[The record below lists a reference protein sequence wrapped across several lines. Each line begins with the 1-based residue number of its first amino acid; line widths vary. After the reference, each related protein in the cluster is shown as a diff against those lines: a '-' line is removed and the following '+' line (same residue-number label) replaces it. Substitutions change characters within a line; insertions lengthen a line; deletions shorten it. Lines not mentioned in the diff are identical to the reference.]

1 MGNASGAS
9 RVPALVGQ
17 IIDGRY
23 RVDAVLARGGM
34 GAVLR
39 GTHVILNQPVA
50 IKVMLD
56 GTMRDPSLRDRFLR
70 EARILAQVRSPS
82 IASIFD
88 AGLLPD
94 GTLYLV
100 MELLEGEDLERSL
113 RSGPMTLAAATK
125 VVSEVCEGLAEA
137 HEKGIVHRDLKPANI
152 FVVKKANGET
162 AAKIIDFGIS
172 KKLGDTSESTG
183 LGSLVGSPSYM
194 APEQIKASRDVD
206 ARADI
211 WSLGVILFR
220 LVLGKLPFEGPNLA
234 VILTRIRGAE
244 PEFPADLDPD
254 FVCVVRRCLER
265 DPSRRFSDVSELRES
280 LVSLAR
286 GTAPVQGRYAEPARG
301 KGDGERNTESVVV
314 VIAAREDAAVS
325 TGSDDSSL
333 DAKTTL
339 RIAPR
344 GMLEGARRLPDT
356 TLPDTT
362 LPVRV
367 MSAGTFSRSEDAASA
382 ALTQRLEKV
391 AVVDVD
397 AMGDQVTRAPSLG
410 STGES
415 IVLPVSKPPL
425 LLLFGVAVAVALVGL
440 SYQLRSRSA
449 AEVPKATTSSAASA
463 AALPAASTEPALT
476 TPRRV
481 EPLADASEAALGPG
495 PSGAA
500 EVEVGSRVAPE
511 AKSAVSYLTLQSTP
525 ESAVA
530 LDGKALG
537 TTPKIKVV
545 VTPGAHTLVFG
556 NPSST
561 NRKSLSVT
569 LRSGEAKTVAVN
581 LAQPPPKPAS
591 TAKYGEFDPL

>member
-17 IIDGRY
+17 VIDGRY

-100 MELLEGEDLERSL
+100 MELLEGEDLERTL
-113 RSGPMTLAAATK
+113 RAGPMSLAAATK

-152 FVVKKANGET
+152 FLVEKANGET
-162 AAKIIDFGIS
+162 VAKIIDFGIS
-172 KKLGDTSESTG
+172 KQLGDTSESTG
-183 LGSLVGSPSYM
+183 LGNLVGSPSYM

-206 ARADI
+206 RRADI

-244 PEFPADLDPD
+244 PELPTDLDPD
-254 FVCVVRRCLER
+254 FVRVVRRCLEK
-265 DPSRRFSDVSELRES
+265 DPARRFSSVSELRES
-280 LVSLAR
+280 LASLAR
-286 GTAPVQGRYAEPARG
+286 GTGFVQGRYAEAPRG
-301 KGDGERNTESVVV
+301 KVDEERHTESGVV
-314 VIAAREDAAVS
+314 VIAAREDEAVS
-325 TGSDDSSL
+325 SASSDSSM

-367 MSAGTFSRSEDAASA
+367 MSAGTSSRSEDAASA

-391 AVVDVD
+391 AIVDVD
-397 AMGDQVTRAPSLG
+397 AMGDQVTRAPPLG

-415 IVLPVSKPPL
+415 IVLPVSRPPL
-425 LLLFGVAVAVALVGL
+425 LLLFGVAMALALVGL
-440 SYQLRSRSA
+440 SFQFRSRSA
-449 AEVPKATTSSAASA
+449 AEVPDATTSAAASA
-463 AALPAASTEPALT
+463 EALPGPSTESALT
-476 TPRRV
+476 TRPRA
-481 EPLADASEAALGPG
+481 EPLAEASVAVLGPG
-495 PSGAA
+495 PSAGAQVT
-500 EVEVGSRVAPE
+500 EGPRVAPE
-511 AKSAVSYLTLQSTP
+511 VKSAVSYLTLQSTP

-530 LDGKALG
+530 LDGKSLG
-537 TTPKIKVV
+537 TTPKIKVAV
-545 VTPGAHTLVFG
+545 APGAHTLVFG
-556 NPSST
+556 NPTSS
-561 NRKSLSVT
+561 NRKSMSVT

-581 LAQPPPKPAS
+581 LAQPPPKPTS

>member
-17 IIDGRY
+17 VIDGRY

-113 RSGPMTLAAATK
+113 RAGPMTLAAASK

-183 LGSLVGSPSYM
+183 LGNLVGSPSYM

-206 ARADI
+206 HRADI

-244 PEFPADLDPD
+244 PEFPADLDSD
-254 FVCVVRRCLER
+254 FVRVVRRCLEK
-265 DPSRRFSDVSELRES
+265 DPSRRFANVSELREA
-280 LVSLAR
+280 LASLAR
-286 GTAPVQGRYAEPARG
+286 GTVSVQGPHAEPARG
-301 KGDGERNTESVVV
+301 RVDAERNT
-314 VIAAREDAAVS
+314 
-325 TGSDDSSL
+325 
-333 DAKTTL
+333 
-339 RIAPR
+339 
-344 GMLEGARRLPDT
+344 
-356 TLPDTT
+356 
-362 LPVRV
+362 
-367 MSAGTFSRSEDAASA
+367 SEPA
-382 ALTQRLEKV
+382 
-391 AVVDVD
+391 
-397 AMGDQVTRAPSLG
+397 
-410 STGES
+410 
-415 IVLPVSKPPL
+415 
-425 LLLFGVAVAVALVGL
+425 
-440 SYQLRSRSA
+440 
-449 AEVPKATTSSAASA
+449 ATT
-463 AALPAASTEPALT
+463 PP
-476 TPRRV
+476 RV
-481 EPLADASEAALGPG
+481 EPLADASVAALGLG
-495 PSGAA
+495 PPAGAQVA
-500 EVEVGSRVAPE
+500 AGARVPPEV
-511 AKSAVSYLTLQSTP
+511 KSAVSYLTLQSTP

-530 LDGKALG
+530 LDGKPLG
-537 TTPKIKVV
+537 TTPKVRMA
-545 VTPGAHTLVFG
+545 VTPGAHTLLFG
-556 NPSST
+556 NPTST
-561 NRKSLSVT
+561 NRKSVSVV

-581 LAQPPPKPAS
+581 LAQPPAKPAS
-591 TAKYGEFDPL
+591 TSKYGEFDPL

>member
-17 IIDGRY
+17 VIDGRY

-113 RSGPMTLAAATK
+113 RAGPMTLAAASK

-183 LGSLVGSPSYM
+183 LGNLVGSPSYM

-206 ARADI
+206 HRADI

-220 LVLGKLPFEGPNLA
+220 LVLGRLPFEGPNLA

-244 PEFPADLDPD
+244 PEFPADLDSD
-254 FVCVVRRCLER
+254 FVRVVRRCLEK
-265 DPSRRFSDVSELRES
+265 DPSRRFANVSELREA
-280 LVSLAR
+280 LASLAR
-286 GTAPVQGRYAEPARG
+286 GTVSVQGPHAEPARG
-301 KGDGERNTESVVV
+301 RVDAERNTESGVVV
-314 VIAAREDAAVS
+314 MAAREDAAVS

-339 RIAPR
+339 RIAP
-344 GMLEGARRLPDT
+344 GGVLAGARRLPDT
-356 TLPDTT
+356 TLPGAT

-367 MSAGTFSRSEDAASA
+367 VYAATSSRSEDAASVA
-382 ALTQRLEKV
+382 STQRLEKV
-391 AVVDVD
+391 AVVEVDV
-397 AMGDQVTRAPSLG
+397 MGDQVTRAPSLG

-425 LLLFGVAVAVALVGL
+425 LLLFGLAMAVVLVGL
-440 SYQLRSRSA
+440 SFQFRSRSA
-449 AEVPKATTSSAASA
+449 AEGPAVTTSSAASEA
-463 AALPAASTEPALT
+463 AFPAASSEPAAT
-476 TPRRV
+476 TPPRV
-481 EPLADASEAALGPG
+481 EPLADASVAALGLG
-495 PSGAA
+495 PPAGAQVA
-500 EVEVGSRVAPE
+500 AGARVPPEV
-511 AKSAVSYLTLQSTP
+511 KSAVSYLTLQSTP

-530 LDGKALG
+530 LDGKPLG
-537 TTPKIKVV
+537 TTPKVKMA
-545 VTPGAHTLVFG
+545 VTPGAHTLLFG
-556 NPSST
+556 NPTST
-561 NRKSLSVT
+561 NRKSVSVV

-581 LAQPPPKPAS
+581 LAQPPAKPAS
-591 TAKYGEFDPL
+591 TSKYGEFDPL

>member
-17 IIDGRY
+17 VIDGRY

-100 MELLEGEDLERSL
+100 MELLEGEDLERTL
-113 RSGPMTLAAATK
+113 RAGPMSLAAATK

-152 FVVKKANGET
+152 FLVEKANGET
-162 AAKIIDFGIS
+162 VAKIIDFGIS
-172 KKLGDTSESTG
+172 KQLGDTSESTG
-183 LGSLVGSPSYM
+183 LGNLVGSPSYM

-206 ARADI
+206 RRADI

-244 PEFPADLDPD
+244 PELPTDLDPD
-254 FVCVVRRCLER
+254 FVRVVRRCLEK
-265 DPSRRFSDVSELRES
+265 DPARRFSSVSELREELAP
-280 LVSLAR
+280 LVHGAVSAH
-286 GTAPVQGRYAEPARG
+286 ARYAGPERARVET
-301 KGDGERNTESVVV
+301 ERKSGGGLG
-314 VIAAREDAAVS
+314 VIAAWRREAVS
-325 TGSDDSSL
+325 TDDLDSSSM

-339 RIAPR
+339 RIASSPP
-344 GMLEGARRLPDT
+344 ARASLLDT
-356 TLPDTT
+356 TLPDATIPGRRISVATT
-362 LPVRV
+362 R
-367 MSAGTFSRSEDAASA
+367 GEDAASVA
-382 ALTQRLEKV
+382 STQRLEKV
-391 AVVDVD
+391 ALVEADPD
-397 AMGDQVTRAPSLG
+397 GDPLPRAPSLG

-425 LLLFGVAVAVALVGL
+425 LLLIGVATVVALMGL
-440 SYQLRSRSA
+440 AFQLRSRSA
-449 AEVPKATTSSAASA
+449 EVPGPTASATASA
-463 AALPAASTEPALT
+463 AALAGSSTEAALT
-476 TPRRV
+476 TRPRA
-481 EPLADASEAALGPG
+481 EPLAEPSVAPLGPG
-495 PSGAA
+495 PSAGAQV
-500 EVEVGSRVAPE
+500 VEGPRVAPE
-511 AKSAVSYLTLQSTP
+511 VKSAVSYLTLQSTP
-525 ESAVA
+525 ESAVS
-530 LDGKALG
+530 LDGKSLG
-537 TTPKIKVV
+537 TTPKIKVAV
-545 VTPGAHTLVFG
+545 APGAHTLVFG
-556 NPSST
+556 GAT
-561 NRKSLSVT
+561 NRKSVSVT

-581 LAQPPPKPAS
+581 LAQSPSKPAS